1 MAKKKESTL
10 TSWEDVNLQ
19 LKKLADLEIQKRT
32 LENQET
38 EETNKIKEKFMQQT
52 NSVVD
57 EINSI
62 EKDIILFAEQNRSEF
77 TKKRT
82 KKLTFGTV
90 SFRSTR
96 KISVKNSTSAI
107 ASLKQMNMD
116 EYIRKAESIDKEAL
130 LALSDNELAPLLKAG
145 ISVSR
150 KDKITVEPDI
160 VQIASDNQTAA

>member
-38 EETNKIKEKFMQQT
+38 EETNKIKERFMQQT
-52 NSVVD
+52 NAVVD
-57 EINSI
+57 EINAI
-62 EKDIILFAEQNRSEF
+62 EKNITLFAEQIRSEF

-82 KKLTFGTV
+82 KKLTFGSI

-96 KISVKNSTSAI
+96 KISVKNAAAAI

-116 EYIRKAESIDKEAL
+116 EYIRATESVDKEAL
-130 LALSDNELAPLLKAG
+130 LALNDNELAPLSKAG
-145 ISVSR
+145 ISVKR
-150 KDKITVEPDI
+150 GDEITIKLDI
-160 VQIASDNQTAA
+160 VQIASNNQTVA

>member
-10 TSWEDVNLQ
+10 TSWEEVNLQ
-19 LKKLADLEIQKRT
+19 LKKLADLEIKKRT

-38 EETNKIKEKFMQQT
+38 EETNKIKERFMQQT
-52 NSVVD
+52 NAVVD
-57 EINSI
+57 EINAI
-62 EKDIILFAEQNRSEF
+62 EKNITLFAEQNRSEF

-160 VQIASDNQTAA
+160 VQIASDNQTTT